1 MLSPKNWSGH
11 CTELEKFWAFQW
23 SFGSI
28 TWILSWNGWRTLK
41 HRNFSDEKPFT
52 QVVIVK
58 ELNHRWQNIWCI
70 TPLTKFFF
78 FFPMKDS
85 FTAWETLAKKQVF
98 FKNLLRVISIHFK
111 FILIFSCYT
120 LTVTIIPSRAY
131 KKLNCLARILSDK
144 EIHKPRT
151 DWSFLSDS
159 FRIFDSKLC
168 YFMEK

>member
-1 MLSPKNWSGH
+1 MLSPKNWSSY

-23 SFGSI
+23 SFASN

-58 ELNHRWQNIWCI
+58 ELNYRWRKIWCI

-98 FKNLLRVISIHFK
+98 SKIFYELWATILNSWTYINFQLLH
-111 FILIFSCYT
+111 
-120 LTVTIIPSRAY
+120 
-131 KKLNCLARILSDK
+131 
-144 EIHKPRT
+144 
-151 DWSFLSDS
+151 
-159 FRIFDSKLC
+159 FDSYYNSKPGLQKIELPC
-168 YFMEK
+168 QNFKW